1 MRPRDHTEVPAQRA
15 SLPAPAPSPAS
26 APARAERSQN
36 NEGKVP
42 VTDKGSL
49 RGVIPQS
56 GNVNL
61 PYHLRQTSSTPSP
74 ERTTQSVPEGKV
86 RRSITSLPVITS
98 DRLSRAKALVE
109 KAVKQRKVFSVHGP
123 YPVLRAALRARGW
136 VEQRQPRNVP
146 SKGRTQ
152 GDEGDDR
159 DNSTD
164 GEDSSEEVE
173 RDDTPDD
180 IYDIMSRLVRNET
193 VYFCWTMRRDTID
206 YRSLRKEQI
215 TNHFA
220 KVGTFTTKVGLCV
233 NLRNLRW
240 FDAAD
245 PDTFFPRCYR
255 LGAEDEKYAFIDD
268 YRRTACS
275 SLLQC
280 VLERSRG
287 EQVEEERAGSSDFSG
302 QKKRCKRR
310 AIESVGSGIIDS
322 ALLVCQDFLDTL
334 EHNDIDISMET
345 PPSLTEQQWAEFLHS
360 YYMIVHEGVGIRDSN
375 RYLERCQVMLRR
387 LREVSPQLDTDGIH
401 NIWIVKPG
409 ALSRGRGIICVKRL
423 EEILKLVDSD
433 PALIKDSKWVVQ
445 KYLERPLLIHG
456 TKFDLR
462 QWFLVTDWNPLT
474 IWFYRECYLR
484 FSTQPY
490 SVERLDSSV
499 HLCNNSI
506 QKHYQPSQR
515 RHPEIPEDNMW
526 SSEQFRT
533 FLRVQGQVALWDS
546 VVVPGMK
553 QAVVHALQTAQDL
566 VESRRGSFELY
577 GADFMLGRDLRPWL
591 IEINGSPTMAP
602 STPVTAQ
609 LCMAVQ
615 EDTLRVV
622 LDRRLNRS
630 ACTGGFQLIYK
641 QAAVEIPQYVG
652 VSLFVEGA
660 PLRRPRLRPR
670 RKLTLP
676 KAVHIPRP
684 RTDQSKEAGV
694 EKVGGAEAKTA
705 ESAKK
710 PVKSRQSSRQKP
722 HVASKRCPT
731 GKRKENNTDKERKG
745 PGSAQNVPRQAAH
758 SLKLIPVCPIL
769 TAEPKHSDLGLSS
782 GEKPRL
788 PPRALSRSMD
798 SSLRGSARRRQVC
811 HSCTTRSM
819 LLSPCGLPTLRSP
832 APLGGSRG
840 LHLGPLD
847 VTATTPPDPPTSNT
861 SPPLQPLLPNVCRQS
876 TPTLSRDTKRKSL

>member
-1 MRPRDHTEVPAQRA
+1 MRAREHTEVLAQRA
-15 SLPAPAPSPAS
+15 SIPAPAP
-26 APARAERSQN
+26 APARAEQSQTN
-36 NEGKVP
+36 DGKMP
-42 VTDKGSL
+42 STDKDAGSQ
-49 RGVIPQS
+49 RRVAPQS
-56 GNVNL
+56 GSVIQ
-61 PYHLRQTSSTPSP
+61 PCHLRQTSNTPSP
-74 ERTTQSVPEGKV
+74 ERTTQSVPEGKI
-86 RRSITSLPVITS
+86 RRSIASLPVIS
-98 DRLSRAKALVE
+98 LDRLSRAKALVE
-109 KAVKQRKVFSVHGP
+109 KAVKQRKVFTIQGP
-123 YPVLRAALRARGW
+123 YPVVRAALRARGW
-136 VEQRQPRNVP
+136 VEHRLPRIVP
-146 SKGRTQ
+146 SKYRPQ

-164 GEDSSEEVE
+164 DEDSSEEVE
-173 RDDTPDD
+173 RDDTPND
-180 IYDIMSRLVRNET
+180 IYEIMSRLVRNET
-193 VYFCWTMRRDTID
+193 AYFCWTMRRDAID
-206 YRSLRKEQI
+206 YRLLRKEQI

-220 KVGTFTTKVGLCV
+220 KAGSFTTKVGLCV

-255 LGAEDEKYAFIDD
+255 LGAEDEKHAFIEDFQ
-268 YRRTACS
+268 RTACS

-280 VLERSRG
+280 VLERSSG
-287 EQVEEERAGSSDFSG
+287 EQVEEDKAGSTDPSQTG

-310 AIESVGSGIIDS
+310 AIESVGCGIIDS

-334 EHNDIDISMET
+334 EHHDIDISMGT
-345 PPSLTEQQWAEFLHS
+345 PPSLTEQQWAEFLHN
-360 YYMIVHEGVGIRDSN
+360 YNMIVHEGVGIQDSN
-375 RYLERCQVMLRR
+375 RYLERCKVMLGR

-423 EEILKLVDSD
+423 EEILKLVNCD

-474 IWFYRECYLR
+474 IWFYQECYLR

-490 SVERLDSSV
+490 SVERLDNSV

-506 QKHYQPSQR
+506 QKHFQPSQQ
-515 RHPEIPEDNMW
+515 RHPEIPEDSMW
-526 SSEQFRT
+526 SSEQFRA
-533 FLRVQGQVALWDS
+533 FLCAQGQAALWDN

-566 VESRRGSFELY
+566 VESRRSSFELY

-609 LCMAVQ
+609 LCTAVQ
-615 EDTLRVV
+615 EDALRVV
-622 LDRRLNRS
+622 LDRRLNRN

-676 KAVHIPRP
+676 RAIHIPRP
-684 RTDQSKEAGV
+684 RTDESREGGA
-694 EKVGGAEAKTA
+694 EKVGGAEEKPGET
-705 ESAKK
+705 AKK
-710 PVKSRQSSRQKP
+710 PVKLRQPSRHKP
-722 HVASKRCPT
+722 NCPA
-731 GKRKENNTDKERKG
+731 GKGKEKHADKERKG
-745 PGSAQNVPRQAAH
+745 PQSTKAVLRPPPPLPKAHPGVPRPDGGAQ
-758 SLKLIPVCPIL
+758 SCEKL
-769 TAEPKHSDLGLSS
+769 
-782 GEKPRL
+782 
-788 PPRALSRSMD
+788 
-798 SSLRGSARRRQVC
+798 
-811 HSCTTRSM
+811 
-819 LLSPCGLPTLRSP
+819 
-832 APLGGSRG
+832 
-840 LHLGPLD
+840 
-847 VTATTPPDPPTSNT
+847 
-861 SPPLQPLLPNVCRQS
+861 
-876 TPTLSRDTKRKSL
+876 

>member
-86 RRSITSLPVITS
+86 RRSIASLPVITS

-109 KAVKQRKVFSVHGP
+109 KAVKQRKVFLVQGP

-220 KVGTFTTKVGLCV
+220 KAGTFTTKVGLCV

-310 AIESVGSGIIDS
+310 AIES
-322 ALLVCQDFLDTL
+322 
-334 EHNDIDISMET
+334 
-345 PPSLTEQQWAEFLHS
+345 QWAEFLHS

-652 VSLFVEGA
+652 
-660 PLRRPRLRPR
+660 
-670 RKLTLP
+670 
-676 KAVHIPRP
+676 
-684 RTDQSKEAGV
+684 
-694 EKVGGAEAKTA
+694 
-705 ESAKK
+705 
-710 PVKSRQSSRQKP
+710 KP
-722 HVASKRCPT
+722 HAASKRCPT

-861 SPPLQPLLPNVCRQS
+861 SPRCSRSSPTSADRARPRSAGTQS
-876 TPTLSRDTKRKSL
+876 ASPYDTE